1 MLHTHTHNTRYK
13 EYIYWT
19 RTHIWNIEMAS
30 SWSSDSRWG
39 KCRATFAIYL
49 ESFVRSESNI
59 LKLVTTPV
67 EIFFNSH
74 AQATKKFKWSVL
86 KLVSSISLAD
96 VQTQWPYA
104 THRLPKRKRF
114 NPLCNRLLFIPVTFV
129 VPAIAWLI
137 IPDRKQPTVFDIDT
151 CMRVWNRLNTFCFT
165 DMSTFSTWLS
175 HANTNDRKICLL
187 RY

>member
-1 MLHTHTHNTRYK
+1 VPSLARVPEVATPWSRSSLMLHTHTHNTWYK

-30 SWSSDSRWG
+30 IWSSDSRWG

-59 LKLVTTPV
+59 LMLATTPV

-86 KLVSSISLAD
+86 KLVSSISPDD
-96 VQTQWPYA
+96 VLRQWPY
-104 THRLPKRKRF
+104 TSVSQPRVRGLKWVHGRL
-114 NPLCNRLLFIPVTFV
+114 
-129 VPAIAWLI
+129 
-137 IPDRKQPTVFDIDT
+137 
-151 CMRVWNRLNTFCFT
+151 
-165 DMSTFSTWLS
+165 WLS
-175 HANTNDRKICLL
+175 PQAPGTCKLL
-187 RY
+187 QCPQTIITLLSHMTFILLTWA